1 MIQVMSLLI
10 IHLIIIFLKIVVL
23 QIFQEAIRVAI
34 AQPPKNSIN
43 LIGKRFKEFYL
54 GNYV

>member
-1 MIQVMSLLI
+1 MSLLA

-34 AQPPKNSIN
+34 VQSPKNSTN
-43 LIGKRFKEFYL
+43 LIGKKFKEFYL

>member
-1 MIQVMSLLI
+1 MSLLV